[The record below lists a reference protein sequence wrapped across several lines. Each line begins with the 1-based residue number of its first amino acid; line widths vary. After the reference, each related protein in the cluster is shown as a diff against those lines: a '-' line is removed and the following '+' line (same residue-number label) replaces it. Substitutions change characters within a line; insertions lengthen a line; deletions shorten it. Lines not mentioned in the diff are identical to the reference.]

1 MVLVRLSWTLIDWLI
16 VVVTFNLVF
25 ESNNDGLDYWCIYRA
40 GVLTPR
46 NLLQQEIVRI
56 LVFLPIF
63 THITVLFS
71 YKMAISITKILKFSN
86 TWQPCTC
93 FTWHQLW
100 LAEQE
105 DDLPVVI
112 MEYFNAPQKGLS
124 TSITVV
130 FGELLNILLP
140 GHAGCNY
147 ITDHRQITSYNHKTI
162 GHVVALAAI
171 TGTTIKYPIW
181 KSSHS
186 NSFDDWAPVDEI
198 YVYPFFKGVAE
209 TWLHDGVPGW

>member
-1 MVLVRLSWTLIDWLI
+1 MHIPCRGANPSKLASARNCKNFSIFAHFYTYYN
-16 VVVTFNLVF
+16 TFQ
-25 ESNNDGLDYWCIYRA
+25 
-40 GVLTPR
+40 
-46 NLLQQEIVRI
+46 LQNGN
-56 LVFLPIF
+56 F
-63 THITVLFS
+63 HN
-71 YKMAISITKILKFSN
+71 KILKFSN